1 MRAAVFRGLGQP
13 LAIEEVP
20 DPAPGPDELV
30 LRVRSCGICGSDLH
44 ASALPPGLPA
54 GSVMGHEFAGE
65 VVAVGADARGDW
77 KQGDRACALPYIGCG
92 RCLHCLA
99 GDGVRCAQIRT
110 TGLGQLPGAYA
121 EYVRVG
127 GLESLR
133 LPEGV
138 GFEEGSTVEPLA
150 VGLHAVRESQLAPGA
165 NALVIGAGPIGLAT
179 ALWARF
185 FGARSVVVSETA
197 PARLA
202 LAARFG
208 ATHGIDASRE
218 HVAAAF
224 ERETGASPDVIFECV
239 GNPGL
244 LQQCIMLAPPRARV
258 VVVGVCMAPDTI
270 VPGMAIVKELKLDF
284 VVAYRRADFA
294 FTLDMLAAGR
304 IDPKPM
310 ITDRVG
316 FDAFPAAFEAL
327 RKPTTQCKVL
337 LEP

>member
-1 MRAAVFRGLGQP
+1 
-13 LAIEEVP
+13 
-20 DPAPGPDELV
+20 
-30 LRVRSCGICGSDLH
+30 
-44 ASALPPGLPA
+44 
-54 GSVMGHEFAGE
+54 
-65 VVAVGADARGDW
+65 
-77 KQGDRACALPYIGCG
+77 
-92 RCLHCLA
+92 
-99 GDGVRCAQIRT
+99 
-110 TGLGQLPGAYA
+110 
-121 EYVRVG
+121 
-127 GLESLR
+127 
-133 LPEGV
+133 
-138 GFEEGSTVEPLA
+138 
-150 VGLHAVRESQLAPGA
+150 
-165 NALVIGAGPIGLAT
+165 
-179 ALWARF
+179 
-185 FGARSVVVSETA
+185 
-197 PARLA
+197 
-202 LAARFG
+202 
-208 ATHGIDASRE
+208 
-218 HVAAAF
+218 
-224 ERETGASPDVIFECV
+224 VIFECV